1 MLLCSAHVLGNGND
15 RRQQQMQGGTRL
27 YHSTSKGEIVENKQ
41 LNLSEPE
48 NIMGTMDVNP
58 LLIKLSIPMMISM
71 LVQALYNVVDSIFV
85 ARVSENALTAVSLA
99 FSLQNLMF
107 AVGIGTGVGVNALL
121 SKSLGEKNQYRANK
135 TAENGLFLA
144 LCSYLVFLVLGL
156 TVVRPYFYAQT
167 ADADIAEQGIRYL
180 TICCVLSLGM
190 FMQVMNEKLLA
201 ATSRTTLSMI
211 SQLVGAVVNIIL
223 DPIFIFGYCGEALS
237 GTTGAA
243 LATVIGQ
250 FCGAGVSFYLNL
262 RKNPDIQLDF
272 KGFRPS
278 AEAIKRIYVVGL
290 PSIAMQCVGSVMTFL
305 MNQIL
310 MAFTA
315 TAVAVFGVYFKLQSF
330 VFMPI
335 FGMNNGMVPIISYNY
350 GARKPERVKKT
361 IRLAVFYAECIML
374 VGFCIFQFLPD
385 KLLGLFAA
393 SDAMLA
399 IGVPALR
406 IICPHFLLAGAG
418 IVLSSVFQALGNGV
432 FSLTVSICRQL
443 VVLIPAAWLL
453 SRTGEVNMVWW
464 AFIIAEVAS
473 LALSLVFM
481 ARINR
486 TVIVPL
492 SEKQDAAV

>member
-1 MLLCSAHVLGNGND
+1 MKTNQSQTAPAEA
-15 RRQQQMQGGTRL
+15 R
-27 YHSTSKGEIVENKQ
+27 
-41 LNLSEPE
+41 E
-48 NIMGTMDVNP
+48 NIMGTMEINP
-58 LLIKLSIPMMISM
+58 LLLKLSIPMMISM

-211 SQLVGAVVNIIL
+211 SQLVGAIVNIIL

-399 IGVPALR
+399 IGIPALR

-464 AFIIAEVAS
+464 SFIIAEVVS
-473 LALSLVFM
+473 LTLSLIFM

-492 SEKQDAAV
+492 YEEQDAAV

>member
-1 MLLCSAHVLGNGND
+1 M
-15 RRQQQMQGGTRL
+15 
-27 YHSTSKGEIVENKQ
+27 ENKQ
-41 LNLSEPE
+41 LNLSESE

-99 FSLQNLMF
+99 FSLQNMMF

-211 SQLVGAVVNIIL
+211 SQLVGAIVNIIL

-361 IRLAVFYAECIML
+361 IRLSVFYAECIML

-464 AFIIAEVAS
+464 AFIIAEVVS